1 MNCSG
6 CGKEISDAAK
16 FCPYCGKSA
25 INEKE
30 TKKRPAKGAPV
41 ISVILVAVSLLLV
54 FMVPFLG
61 ILISAIG
68 IVYGIVVIRKIEKK
82 KWMGVGIAACVCAL
96 LVNCSAI
103 LFAGSDKPADR
114 SVDAQVRKTVYT
126 ESATEPE
133 QETEPDDNT
142 DSQLNG
148 DLDAF
153 TIMVYI
159 IGSNLE
165 SGGGLATTDI
175 VEMANA
181 VYGEDVNVVIQTGG
195 AKAWMNSIVP
205 ADKIGRF
212 ELRDGYLMT
221 VEELPQTSM
230 CREST
235 LTEFI
240 KWGASAY
247 PSGRYGLILWDHGG
261 GVLGG
266 YGADENYPSDNLSIP
281 DIAAA
286 IGSADVHFDFIG
298 FDACLM
304 GSLECAY
311 SLKESADYMI
321 ASEESEAGTGWYYTD
336 WLTYLGQNPDASME
350 EIGRKIVDGLV
361 EANEADLYWGAEA
374 NKTAT
379 LSLIDLHKID
389 NAYLAWKKFMGMN
402 YEKMKEGGFNSLST
416 ARANARCYGD
426 VPDNGTHFE
435 MVDML
440 DYVNE
445 CALPGT
451 YDITQDIRS
460 CIIYTNSNIS
470 GSNGLSVYLPYYL
483 PELFDRLSVPI
494 LQSIGFDDD
503 YFTYLDAFCAALAS
517 GNSSIEY
524 DGSLEEDISVPEIT
538 IPELM
543 AFENIDG
550 QTAISFS
557 EDQVDTIVKIE
568 IEAGFVVVEEE
579 DHTFIATHGVGAK
592 YVDLTEDGKLI
603 ADNSQ
608 VQVPI
613 FSSDYGD
620 EHYSSLF
627 FYRGAYDY
635 GTYEDGTEYQ
645 IQYSPAILNGDQP
658 IGILTFIYEDSYGTY
673 YYIVQ
678 GYVKE
683 DGNQYADRGLYQF
696 REGDVIVPRVNGYI
710 CEEDPFTPI
719 MTVGTDASSLVVG
732 EDGLKCEYFP
742 GYDVTY
748 GEMTDA
754 AKDIVDTFFKD
765 NKYVYRYVI
774 TDIYQN
780 RHYTEWLY
788 Y

>member
-30 TKKRPAKGAPV
+30 TKKRPMKGAPV
-41 ISVILVAVSLLLV
+41 ISAILVAVSLLLV

-61 ILISAIG
+61 ILISAVG
-68 IVYGIVVIRKIEKK
+68 IVYGIVVITKIEKK
-82 KWMGVGIAACVCAL
+82 KWMGVGVAACVCAL

-126 ESATEPE
+126 ESTTEPE
-133 QETEPDDNT
+133 QETEPDDST

-148 DLDAF
+148 NLDSF

-165 SGGGLATTDI
+165 SDGGLATSDI

-181 VYGEDVNVVIQTGG
+181 VYGEDVNVVIQAGG
-195 AKAWMNSIVP
+195 AKAWMNSVIS

-266 YGADENYPSDNLSIP
+266 YGVDENYPSDNLSIP

-311 SLKESADYMI
+311 SLKDSADYMI

-426 VPDNGTHFE
+426 VPDNGAYFE

-517 GNSSIEY
+517 GNPSIEY

-568 IEAGFVVVEEE
+568 IEVGFVAVEEE
-579 DHTFIATHGVGAK
+579 DYTFIATHGVGAK
-592 YVDLTEDGKLI
+592 YIDLTEDGKLI
-603 ADNSQ
+603 ADNRQ
-608 VQVPI
+608 VQVPV
-613 FSSDYGD
+613 FSTDYGD
-620 EHYSSLF
+620 EHKSCF
-627 FYRGAYDY
+627 FSYRGAYDY
-635 GTYEDGTEYQ
+635 GTYEDGTEYK

-658 IGILTFIYEDSYGTY
+658 IGILTFIYEDSYGMY

-696 REGDVIVPRVNGYI
+696 REGDVIVPKVNGYI
-710 CEEDPFTPI
+710 YEKDPFTPV
-719 MTVGTDASSLVVG
+719 MTEGTESLTVG
-732 EDGLKCEYFP
+732 ENGLECEYFP
-742 GYDVTY
+742 GYEMMDGV
-748 GEMTDA
+748 MTDET
-754 AKDIVDTFFKD
+754 KETVDTLFKD

>member
-54 FMVPFLG
+54 FIVPFLG

-82 KWMGVGIAACVCAL
+82 KWMGVGVAACVCAL

-165 SGGGLATTDI
+165 SGGGSATSDI

-195 AKAWMNSIVP
+195 AKKWQNSIVP

-212 ELRDGYLMT
+212 ELRDGYLTM
-221 VEELPQTSM
+221 VEELPQASM

-240 KWGASAY
+240 KWGESSY
-247 PSGRYGLILWDHGG
+247 PSDRYGLILWDHGG
-261 GVLGG
+261 GFLNG
-266 YGADENYPSDNLSIP
+266 YGSDENYPGEFLLIPSI
-281 DIAAA
+281 A
-286 IGSADVHFDFIG
+286 SAVGNAGVHFDFIG

-304 GSLECAY
+304 GCLECAY
-311 SLKESADYMI
+311 SLKDSADYMV
-321 ASEESEAGTGWYYTD
+321 ASEESEAGIGWFYTD
-336 WLTYLGQNPDASME
+336 WLTYIGQNPDASME

-361 EANEADLYWGAEA
+361 ETNEADSHWGADEF
-374 NKTAT
+374 KTAT
-379 LSLIDLHKID
+379 LSLIDLDKID
-389 NAYLAWKKFMGMN
+389 NAYLAWKKFLGMN
-402 YEKMKEGGFNSLST
+402 YEKLKDGGFDILSK
-416 ARANARCYGD
+416 ARENARCYGD
-426 VPDNGTHFE
+426 NPSNDTYFE

-445 CALPGT
+445 CALPGV
-451 YDITQDIRS
+451 YDIVQDIRS
-460 CIIYTNSNIS
+460 CIVYTNSNIS
-470 GSNGLSVYLPYYL
+470 GSNGLSVYLPYYYPNL
-483 PELFDRLSVPI
+483 LDRWSVPM
-494 LQSIGFDDD
+494 LESIGFEED
-503 YFTYLDAFCAALAS
+503 YFTYFDAFCAALAS

-524 DGSLEEDISVPEIT
+524 DGSLAEDISIPEVT
-538 IPELM
+538 IPELI
-543 AFENIDG
+543 AFDDIDG
-550 QTAISFS
+550 QLGISFS
-557 EDQVDTIVKIE
+557 EEQVNTIVKIE
-568 IEAGFVVVEEE
+568 METGAVVAEEAE
-579 DHTFIATHGVGAK
+579 DATFIFTHGVGMSFIK
-592 YVDLTEDGKLI
+592 LTEDGKLI
-603 ADNSQ
+603 ADKSQ
-608 VQVPI
+608 MEVPV
-613 FSSDYGD
+613 FYRDYGD
-620 EHYSSLF
+620 WEIF
-627 FYRGAYDY
+627 FYRGSYDY
-635 GTYEDGTEYQ
+635 GTYEDGTEYR
-645 IQYSPAILNGDQP
+645 IQYSPAILNGDEL
-658 IGILTFIYEDSYGTY
+658 IGILTYIYQDSYGEY
-673 YYIVQ
+673 YYYVQ
-678 GYVKE
+678 GYVRE
-683 DGNQYADRGLYQF
+683 EGNQYADRALYQF
-696 REGDVIVPRVNGYI
+696 REGDVIVPRVNIYNY
-710 CEEDPFTPI
+710 EEDPFTPFLLEVPDSCLI
-719 MTVGTDASSLVVG
+719 VG
-732 EDGLKCEYFP
+732 EDGLKCEYLR
-742 GYDVTY
+742 GSLWDTY
-748 GEMTDA
+748 
-754 AKDIVDTFFKD
+754 FKES
-765 NKYVYRYVI
+765 NYVYRYVI

-780 RHYTEWLY
+780 RHYTEWIY